1 MKRARILIVA
11 LLVAVLVMLS
21 IGPMTASAA
30 GPVCATYHYV
40 YPGQNLFR
48 IALQYG
54 VSVQAI
60 AQANGIWNVNYV
72 RAGTT
77 LCIPGPIGADPG
89 PCRWVH
95 VVRWGENLSSISRWY
110 GVSMWGIA
118 RANGIYNLNYI
129 RAGQR
134 LCIP

>member
-60 AQANGIWNVNYV
+60 AQANGIWNVNYI
-72 RAGTT
+72 RAGQT
-77 LCIPGPIGADPG
+77 LCIPYWSPAPAPVPG
-89 PCRWVH
+89 RH
-95 VVRWGENLSSISRWY
+95 LVRWGETLSSIAQRY
-110 GVSMWGIA
+110 GRSAWAIA
-118 RANGIYNLNYI
+118 QANGIWNLNYI
-129 RAGQR
+129 RAGQW
-134 LCIP
+134 LIIP